1 MTNFFSALIISGGL
15 SLNNDLVIN
24 DVSLTKLDPSTGEV
38 IKQCRLPSLPHPR
51 AGHTMD
57 NDMVCGGFRDDNE
70 YERTYW
76 PNRETNCLS
85 LTQGRVKPK
94 LDSWWKGNAWRK
106 THEIGARREHM
117 SWNSPE
123 GVVLMG
129 GETHTEIARN
139 ELRIEEISD
148 VPRILDAIP
157 FYQSDLDY
165 SHYGPFNLET
175 EDE

>member
-1 MTNFFSALIISGGL
+1 M
-15 SLNNDLVIN
+15 
-24 DVSLTKLDPSTGEV
+24 
-38 IKQCRLPSLPHPR
+38 
-51 AGHTMD
+51 
-57 NDMVCGGFRDDNE
+57 
-70 YERTYW
+70 ER
-76 PNRETNCLS
+76 ECLE
-85 LTQGRVKPK
+85 K
-94 LDSWWKGNAWRK
+94 D
-106 THEIGARREHM
+106 
-117 SWNSPE
+117 SPE

>member
-1 MTNFFSALIISGGL
+1 
-15 SLNNDLVIN
+15 
-24 DVSLTKLDPSTGEV
+24 
-38 IKQCRLPSLPHPR
+38 
-51 AGHTMD
+51 MD
-57 NDMVCGGFRDDNE
+57 RDMVCGGFRDDNE
-70 YERTYW
+70 YYRTYW

-106 THEIGARREHM
+106 THEISPRREHM
-117 SWNSPE
+117 SWDSPE

-139 ELRIEEISD
+139 DLHIKKISD
-148 VPRILDAIP
+148 LRRILDAIP
-157 FYQSDLDY
+157 FYQRNVDS
-165 SHYGPFNLET
+165 SEYGPFSLET